1 MQLSELIDKTVAG
14 LGFELVEFEASP
26 RARLLRVFI
35 DKPEGDKSGIT
46 VEDCAIVSKQLSRVF
61 TVENVDYD
69 RLEISSPGMDRPLIK
84 ADDFRRFAGAEVQ
97 IKLRIPVG
105 TQRNFSG
112 VLEGLVE
119 PVGESAV
126 EPSSK
131 IPSIALRA
139 EDGRHEFAID
149 NIDRAR
155 LIPKF

>member
-1 MQLSELIDKTVAG
+1 MHLSELIDKTVAG
-14 LGFELVEFEASP
+14 LGFELIEFESSP

-61 TVENVDYD
+61 TVENIDYD

-97 IKLRIPVG
+97 IKLRIPEG

-112 VLEGLVE
+112 VLEGLISPGVE
-119 PVGESAV
+119 VDSP
-126 EPSSK
+126 K
-131 IPSIALRA
+131 IPSIVLLA

>member
-1 MQLSELIDKTVAG
+1 MHLSELIDKTVAG
-14 LGFELVEFEASP
+14 LGFELVEFESSP

-61 TVENVDYD
+61 TVENIDYD

-97 IKLRIPVG
+97 IKLRLPVG

-112 VLEGLVE
+112 VLEGLVAPDAGDE
-119 PVGESAV
+119 
-126 EPSSK
+126 SSK
-131 IPSIALRA
+131 TPSIALLA

-149 NIDRAR
+149 HLDRAR